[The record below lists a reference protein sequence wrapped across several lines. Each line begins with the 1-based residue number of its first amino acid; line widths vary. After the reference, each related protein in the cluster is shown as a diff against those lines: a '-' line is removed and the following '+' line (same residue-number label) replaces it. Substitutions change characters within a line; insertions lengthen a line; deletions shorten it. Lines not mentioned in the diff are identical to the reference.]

1 MMLRYI
7 VKRILQMIPILFMIS
22 IISFIIIQ
30 LPPGSYLNTLIA
42 QMRTTGDEIDLE
54 LIEALKIRYSLDKPV
69 YVQYLNWMK
78 GILTR
83 GDFGFSFEWNRPV
96 SYLIWER
103 LGLSLA
109 VSVSALLFSWIIAF
123 PIAVY
128 TAVRKRTLG
137 DYFFTFIGFLGL
149 STPNFMLALILMY
162 ISAKY
167 FGFTIGGLF
176 SPEYLMAPW
185 SWAKFVDMLTH
196 LWIPMI
202 VVGTAGT
209 AGLIRVLRNNLLD
222 ELGKPYVVAARSKGI
237 STVRLVFKYPV
248 RLALIPFI
256 STVGWQLPNMVSG
269 EAVTASVLSLP
280 TAGPLM
286 LAALRSQDMYLAG
299 SFLLLLASLTMIGT
313 LISDLLLVLVDPR
326 IRYE

>member
-1 MMLRYI
+1 MLRYI
-7 VKRILQMIPILFMIS
+7 VKRIVQMIPILFMIS

-54 LIEALKIRYSLDKPV
+54 LIEALKVRYSLDKPV
-69 YVQYLNWMK
+69 HIQYINWIK
-78 GILTR
+78 GIITR

-103 LGLSLA
+103 LGLSIA
-109 VSVSALLFSWIIAF
+109 VSVSALLFSWIVAF
-123 PIAVY
+123 PIAIY
-128 TAVRKRTLG
+128 SAVRKHTLG

-149 STPNFMLALILMY
+149 STPNFMLALILMF
-162 ISAKY
+162 ISSKY
-167 FGFTIGGLF
+167 FGFTVGGLF
-176 SPEYLMAPW
+176 SPEYVMAPW
-185 SWAKFVDMLTH
+185 SWAKFVDLLTH
-196 LWIPMI
+196 IWIPMI
-202 VVGTAGT
+202 VVGTSGT

-237 STVRLVFKYPV
+237 STWRLVFKYPV

>member
-1 MMLRYI
+1 MLRYI
-7 VKRILQMIPILFMIS
+7 VKRIVQMIPILFMIS

-42 QMRTTGDEIDLE
+42 QMRATGDEVDME
-54 LIEALKIRYSLDKPV
+54 MIEALRIRYSLDKPMHI
-69 YVQYLNWMK
+69 QYFNWMK
-78 GILTR
+78 GIITR

-103 LGLSLA
+103 LGLSVA
-109 VSVSALLFSWIIAF
+109 VSVSAMLFSWIISF
-123 PIAVY
+123 PIAIY
-128 TAVRKRTLG
+128 SAVRKHTLG
-137 DYFFTFIGFLGL
+137 DYFFTFVGFLGL
-149 STPNFMLALILMY
+149 STPNFMLALILMF
-162 ISAKY
+162 ISSKY
-167 FGFTIGGLF
+167 FGFTVGGLF
-176 SPEYLMAPW
+176 SPEYMMAPW
-185 SWAKFVDMLTH
+185 SWARFVDMLTH
-196 LWIPMI
+196 IWIPMI

-269 EAVTASVLSLP
+269 EAVTATVLSLP

-299 SFLLLLASLTMIGT
+299 SFLLLLALLTMIGT

>member
-1 MMLRYI
+1 MLRYI

-128 TAVRKRTLG
+128 TAVRKHTLG

>member
-1 MMLRYI
+1 MLRYI
-7 VKRILQMIPILFMIS
+7 VKRIVQMIPILFMIS

-42 QMRTTGDEIDLE
+42 QMRATGDEVDME
-54 LIEALKIRYSLDKPV
+54 MIEALRIRYSLDKPMHI
-69 YVQYLNWMK
+69 QYFNWMK
-78 GILTR
+78 GIITR

-103 LGLSLA
+103 LGLSVA
-109 VSVSALLFSWIIAF
+109 VSVSAMLFSWIIAF
-123 PIAVY
+123 PIAIY
-128 TAVRKRTLG
+128 SAVRKHTLG
-137 DYFFTFIGFLGL
+137 DYFFTFVGFLGL
-149 STPNFMLALILMY
+149 STPNFMLALILMF
-162 ISAKY
+162 ISSKY
-167 FGFTIGGLF
+167 FGFTVGGLF
-176 SPEYLMAPW
+176 SPEYMMAPW
-185 SWAKFVDMLTH
+185 SWARFVDMLTH
-196 LWIPMI
+196 IWIPMI

-269 EAVTASVLSLP
+269 EAVTATVLSLP

-299 SFLLLLASLTMIGT
+299 SFLLLLALLTMIGT

>member
-1 MMLRYI
+1 MLRYI
-7 VKRILQMIPILFMIS
+7 VKRIVQMIPILFMIS

-54 LIEALKIRYSLDKPV
+54 LIEALKVRYSLDKPV
-69 YVQYLNWMK
+69 HIQYINWIK
-78 GILTR
+78 GIITR

-103 LGLSLA
+103 LGLSIA
-109 VSVSALLFSWIIAF
+109 VSVSALLFSWIVAF
-123 PIAVY
+123 PIAIY
-128 TAVRKRTLG
+128 SAVRKHTLG

-149 STPNFMLALILMY
+149 STPNFMLALIMMF
-162 ISAKY
+162 ISSKY
-167 FGFTIGGLF
+167 FGFTVGGLF
-176 SPEYLMAPW
+176 SPEYVMAPW
-185 SWAKFVDMLTH
+185 SWAKFVDLLTH
-196 LWIPMI
+196 IWIPMI
-202 VVGTAGT
+202 VVGTSGT

-237 STVRLVFKYPV
+237 STWRLVFKYPV

>member
-1 MMLRYI
+1 MLRYI
-7 VKRILQMIPILFMIS
+7 LKRLAQMIPILFMIS
-22 IISFIIIQ
+22 IISFVIIQ

-42 QMRTTGDEIDLE
+42 QMRAAGDDINLE
-54 LIEALKIRYSLDKPV
+54 TIEALKVRYSLDKPV
-69 YVQYLNWMK
+69 YIQYYNWMK

-96 SYLIWER
+96 SYLIWDR
-103 LGLSLA
+103 LGLSVA
-109 VSVSALLFSWIIAF
+109 VSVSALLFSWVVAF
-123 PIAVY
+123 PIAIY
-128 TAVRKRTLG
+128 SAVRKNTLG
-137 DYFFTFIGFLGL
+137 DYFLTFVGFLGL

-162 ISAKY
+162 ISSNY
-167 FGFTIGGLF
+167 FGFTVGGLF
-176 SPEYLMAPW
+176 SPEYVMAPW
-185 SWAKFVDMLTH
+185 SWAKFQNMLTH
-196 LWIPMI
+196 IWIPM
-202 VVGTAGT
+202 VVIGTSGT

-237 STVRLVFKYPV
+237 GTIRLLFKYPV

-256 STVGWQLPNMVSG
+256 STVGWQLPKMVSG
-269 EAVTASVLSLP
+269 EAVTATVLSLP

-299 SFLLLLASLTMIGT
+299 SFLLLLAALTMIGT
-313 LISDLLLVLVDPR
+313 LISDILLVLVDPR